1 MNELETMRRAQQY
14 IEQLA
19 QGIDPLTGQEMSE
32 DAVLNQPRL
41 VRCFFYVAGVL
52 KENADRL
59 ERSDRTRTKKPEF
72 YLTPEERSAIAG
84 SAAPVTVSVLVQA
97 INEAVGGGETRKK
110 LPTTAVTAWLVEKG
124 FLKELETAPGKRR
137 KTVTPLAATI
147 GILEEERQGQYGIY
161 NSILYTADAQ
171 NFILDN
177 MQDILDLRAAS
188 RE

>member
-59 ERSDRTRTKKPEF
+59 ERSDRTRTKK
-72 YLTPEERSAIAG
+72 
-84 SAAPVTVSVLVQA
+84 Q
-97 INEAVGGGETRKK
+97 
-110 LPTTAVTAWLVEKG
+110 
-124 FLKELETAPGKRR
+124 
-137 KTVTPLAATI
+137 
-147 GILEEERQGQYGIY
+147 
-161 NSILYTADAQ
+161 
-171 NFILDN
+171 
-177 MQDILDLRAAS
+177 
-188 RE
+188 